1 METAVKKVSKTTK
14 KKSVKPAS
22 SKKAS
27 VDKKNVK
34 TTKKQI
40 VESEREVKYNY
51 PDDVKGPIDRKSWR
65 QKVRSKL
72 RNLEAALGKA
82 KSNKDKGLAS
92 KELKAYQ
99 EEVLLVP

>member
-1 METAVKKVSKTTK
+1 MATVKKTKTKASKAKASKSTTPK
-14 KKSVKPAS
+14 ES
-22 SKKAS
+22 S

-40 VESEREVKYNY
+40 VETRREVKYKY
-51 PDDVKGPIDRKSWR
+51 PSDVKEPLDRKAWR
-65 QKVRSKL
+65 QKVRAQLKT
-72 RNLEAALGKA
+72 LEAALGKA
-82 KSNKDKGLAS
+82 ANNKAKSQAN